1 MSGVKPKRKGQ
12 PFAVVV
18 LFIRT
23 FVSVLK
29 PTNSI
34 AYLTRKHNQKR

>member
-1 MSGVKPKRKGQ
+1 MSGAKPKRKGQ

-29 PTNSI
+29 PILII
-34 AYLTRKHNQKR
+34 ANLTRKRKE